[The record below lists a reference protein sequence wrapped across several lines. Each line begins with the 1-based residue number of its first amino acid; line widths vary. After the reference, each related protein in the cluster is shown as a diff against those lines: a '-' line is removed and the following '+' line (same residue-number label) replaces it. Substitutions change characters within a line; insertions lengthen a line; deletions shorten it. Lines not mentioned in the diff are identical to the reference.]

1 MKTFVLYILHKWDII
16 KSYKY
21 KERMCINCKISKR
34 ILAFFLALVM
44 ILPSF
49 AGTYA
54 AGNANKPVQK
64 STSQKLKIRN
74 LTEL

>member
-1 MKTFVLYILHKWDII
+1 MQKFQ
-16 KSYKY
+16 
-21 KERMCINCKISKR
+21 KR

-64 STSQKLKIRN
+64 VQAKKLKIRN